1 MYKMTIKLVK
11 YDYNSLPEE
20 WKKDNP
26 NPFEGFVF
34 ACFGEIK
41 GMIGH
46 SYCQDIKTGLPVI
59 LHTDNLLEL
68 TEEKL

>member
-26 NPFEGFVF
+26 NLFEGVVF

-41 GMIGH
+41 TMNGH
-46 SYCQDIKTGLPVI
+46 SYCQNIKTGIPVI
-59 LHTDNLLEL
+59 IHTDNLIEL
-68 TEEKL
+68 TEEEL